1 MVDYYD
7 CADCNY
13 QFLTEYDSRCP
24 KCGNGNPK
32 YNDIEKNNQ
41 ELVNLIAN
49 INENITSQVKEISL
63 KIEKIDNNCEQLLN
77 NSRKLSK

>member
-63 KIEKIDNNCEQLLN
+63 KIEKIEQQL
-77 NSRKLSK
+77 RTIVK

>member
-1 MVDYYD
+1 MVGGVVLIDYYN

-32 YNDIEKNNQ
+32 YTDIKKNNQ
-41 ELVNLIAN
+41 ELLNLIYVMD
-49 INENITSQVKEISL
+49 IWGL
-63 KIEKIDNNCEQLLN
+63 KKF
-77 NSRKLSK
+77 SFT